1 MNVQRDNVQRDNV
14 DYPRERD
21 AAVERGAG
29 RRHDDA
35 GAHAG
40 SFYPGGGRPHNISE
54 TALNEVAR
62 RMVMRCEWIRAGSA
76 SPLVFSHVT
85 ALALMGIELPMQRRF
100 GMDEAHVVVPSRN
113 ETHRRKGVK
122 YHVWRGPLDTVAIGG
137 TGLECASPLPAW
149 AQMSDT
155 LSLGE
160 LVVLGDS
167 IMRGDRGIYRCNRS
181 DFGDFLLTELRFRG
195 KAKCRRALRFM
206 AEGVDSSWETRL
218 RLALLQHGLPFP
230 EVNHAVYDR
239 LLDHDL
245 RIDLAYPEHKVAL
258 EYQGDHHRTSRAQY
272 RFDQTKRRHLQDM
285 GWRVITVTSDDLR
298 DDASR
303 LDLSRS
309 VARSMH
315 ARMPMRLR
323 PKYRALCEA

>member
-1 MNVQRDNVQRDNV
+1 MNVQHDNVQHDNV

-21 AAVERGAG
+21 ATAERGAG
-29 RRHDDA
+29 RRHDDV
-35 GAHAG
+35 GDLAG
-40 SFYPGGGRPHNISE
+40 SFYPADGRPRNISE
-54 TALNEVAR
+54 TALNDVAR
-62 RMVMRCEWIRAGSA
+62 RMVMRCEWIRTHSA
-76 SPLVFSHVT
+76 SPPVFSHIT

-100 GMDEAHVVVPSRN
+100 SMDEAHVVVPSRN

-122 YHVWRGPLDTVAIGG
+122 YHVWRGPSDIVAIGG
-137 TGLECASPLPAW
+137 TGLECSSPLTAW
-149 AQMSDT
+149 AQMSDA

-160 LVVLGDS
+160 LVALGDS
-167 IMRGDRGIYRCNRS
+167 IMRDDRGIYRCSRL
-181 DFGDFLLTELRFRG
+181 DFSGFLLTELRFRG

-218 RLALLQHGLPFP
+218 RLALLQHGLPCP
-230 EVNHAVYDR
+230 EVNHAVHDR

-285 GWRVITVTSDDLR
+285 GWQVITVTSDDLR

-309 VARSMH
+309 VAKSMH
-315 ARMPMRLR
+315 ARMPTRLR
-323 PKYRALCEA
+323 PKYRALYEA